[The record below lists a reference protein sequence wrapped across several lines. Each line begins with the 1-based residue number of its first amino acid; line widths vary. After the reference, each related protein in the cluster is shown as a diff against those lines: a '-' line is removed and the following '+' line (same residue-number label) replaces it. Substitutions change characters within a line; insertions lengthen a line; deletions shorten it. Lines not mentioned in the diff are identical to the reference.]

1 MSNRD
6 FEWLNAHHPQL
17 QRKYGGQYVAVVN
30 PVRRSANGRACWQR
44 TVETAKGSSGIYR
57 PGEATSNGV
66 NQRIVASGRDA
77 RSVLKKASRY
87 SPRPDL
93 AKIPREDVMVG

>member
-1 MSNRD
+1 MSTRD

-30 PVRRSANGRACWQR
+30 QR
-44 TVETAKGSSGIYR
+44 V
-57 PGEATSNGV
+57 
-66 NQRIVASGRDA
+66 VASGKDA

-87 SPRPDL
+87 SPRPHL
-93 AKIPREDVMVG
+93 AKIPQEGVMVL

>member
-1 MSNRD
+1 MSRRD

-30 PVRRSANGRACWQR
+30 QH
-44 TVETAKGSSGIYR
+44 
-57 PGEATSNGV
+57 
-66 NQRIVASGRDA
+66 IVASGKDA

-87 SPRPDL
+87 SPQPHL
-93 AKIPREDVMVG
+93 AKIPREDIMVL